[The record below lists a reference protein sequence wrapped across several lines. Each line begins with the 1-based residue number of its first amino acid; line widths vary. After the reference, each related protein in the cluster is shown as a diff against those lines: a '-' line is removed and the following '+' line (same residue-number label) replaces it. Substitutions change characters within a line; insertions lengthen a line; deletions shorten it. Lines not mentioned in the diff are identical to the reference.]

1 MLEDKEKEQKKD
13 EEKSQEKEKKEL
25 GDIEINSPEELQELL
40 DNLAGSGKNP
50 DKKVKKI
57 ALVNRLFPNIFIN
70 LLFYIMLFILITLAF
85 QGYLGVFSYEAFYE
99 LLIFATL
106 FSVADTLIKDLLYSK
121 IPFVVIT
128 SFGIVLLLTTVA
140 SCLGA
145 LWITPNLYIKSNSYF
160 ILYVAVVLI
169 VRTVLTQY
177 LTRVRLSYLHKRRRK
192 NKK

>member
-25 GDIEINSPEELQELL
+25 RDIEINSPEELQELL

-50 DKKVKKI
+50 DKKIKKI

-85 QGYLGVFSYEAFYE
+85 QGYLSVFSYKAFYE
-99 LLIFATL
+99 LLIFAAL

-169 VRTVLTQY
+169 VRTILTQY

>member
-25 GDIEINSPEELQELL
+25 RDIEINSPEELQELL

-85 QGYLGVFSYEAFYE
+85 QGYLGVFSYKAFYE
-99 LLIFATL
+99 LLIFAAL

-169 VRTVLTQY
+169 VRTILTQY

>member
-25 GDIEINSPEELQELL
+25 RDIEINSPEELQELL

-50 DKKVKKI
+50 DKKIKKI

-85 QGYLGVFSYEAFYE
+85 QGYLGVFSYKAFYE
-99 LLIFATL
+99 LLIFAAL

>member
-85 QGYLGVFSYEAFYE
+85 QGYLGVFSYKAFYE

-169 VRTVLTQY
+169 VRTILTQY

>member
-25 GDIEINSPEELQELL
+25 RDIEINSPEELQELL

-50 DKKVKKI
+50 DKKIKKI
-57 ALVNRLFPNIFIN
+57 ALVNRLFPNIFVN

-85 QGYLGVFSYEAFYE
+85 QGYLGVFSYKAFYE
-99 LLIFATL
+99 LLIFAAL

-145 LWITPNLYIKSNSYF
+145 LWIIPNLYIKSNSYF

>member
-1 MLEDKEKEQKKD
+1 
-13 EEKSQEKEKKEL
+13 
-25 GDIEINSPEELQELL
+25 
-40 DNLAGSGKNP
+40 
-50 DKKVKKI
+50 
-57 ALVNRLFPNIFIN
+57 
-70 LLFYIMLFILITLAF
+70 MLFILITLAF

-169 VRTVLTQY
+169 VRTILTQY

>member
-169 VRTVLTQY
+169 VRTILTQY

>member
-13 EEKSQEKEKKEL
+13 EEKEKKVL

-169 VRTVLTQY
+169 VRTILTQY

>member
-50 DKKVKKI
+50 DKKIKKI

-70 LLFYIMLFILITLAF
+70 LLFYIILFILITLAF
-85 QGYLGVFSYEAFYE
+85 QGYLGVFSYKAFYE
-99 LLIFATL
+99 LLIFAAL

-128 SFGIVLLLTTVA
+128 SFGIVILLLTSLSA
-140 SCLGA
+140 LGIA
-145 LWITPNLYIKSNSYF
+145 FVIPGLEIRSFGIFALYIF
-160 ILYVAVVLI
+160 ILMVFRMIITKYVGSKLQPYF
-169 VRTVLTQY
+169 RKK
-177 LTRVRLSYLHKRRRK
+177 KR
-192 NKK
+192 NK

>member
-50 DKKVKKI
+50 DKKIKKI

-85 QGYLGVFSYEAFYE
+85 QGYLGVFSYKAFYE
-99 LLIFATL
+99 LLIFAAL

-169 VRTVLTQY
+169 VRTILTQY

>member
-25 GDIEINSPEELQELL
+25 RDIEINSPEELQELL

-50 DKKVKKI
+50 DKKIKKI

-85 QGYLGVFSYEAFYE
+85 QGYLGVFSYKAFYE
-99 LLIFATL
+99 LLIFAAL

-169 VRTVLTQY
+169 VRTILTQY

>member
-25 GDIEINSPEELQELL
+25 RDIEINSPEELQELL

-128 SFGIVLLLTTVA
+128 SFGIVLLLTTVV

-169 VRTVLTQY
+169 VRTILTQY

>member
-85 QGYLGVFSYEAFYE
+85 QGYLGVFSYKAFYE
-99 LLIFATL
+99 LLIFAAL

-169 VRTVLTQY
+169 VRTILTQY